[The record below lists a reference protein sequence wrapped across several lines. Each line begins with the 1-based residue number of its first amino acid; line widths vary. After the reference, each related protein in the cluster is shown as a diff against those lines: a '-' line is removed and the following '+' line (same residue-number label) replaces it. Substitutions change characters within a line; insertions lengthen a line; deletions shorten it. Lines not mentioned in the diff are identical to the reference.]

1 MLVKLSNVKK
11 EYKDFK
17 LNCSLEV
24 KKGQITGYIGA
35 NGAGKSTTFKAILGL
50 INTSGGSVEIFGK
63 SVDKLTTY
71 DKENIGVVSA
81 EGFFSKWFTIK
92 DVIAILKASY
102 RRFDETSFIAKCKE
116 YNLPL
121 DKKLKDFSTGMKAK
135 LKVLTAMSYGA
146 KLLILDEPTSGLD
159 VITRNEILDE
169 LRNYMDAGDRGIIIS
184 SHISSDLENICDDLY
199 FIQNGE
205 VVFHEE
211 VALRNESS
219 FVINDSAVTYLDEP
233 YNDNE
238 NLRLVTVVLDY
249 SAQNGLGGYNR
260 NNYRIELIFDTST
273 AKYYRLNGTLI
284 EK

>member
-211 VALRNESS
+211 TD
-219 FVINDSAVTYLDEP
+219 VILDE
-233 YNDNE
+233 Y
-238 NLRLVTVVLDY
+238 TVLKVNMEQYDKLDK
-249 SAQNGLGGYNR
+249 
-260 NNYRIELIFDTST
+260 
-273 AKYYRLNGTLI
+273 KYILYTKKEKYGYRLLTNQRAFYMENYPDVVA
-284 EK
+284 EKGSIDEIVMMMVKGKVE

>member
-1 MLVKLSNVKK
+1 MLVKLTDVKK
-11 EYKDFK
+11 DYKDFK

-50 INTSGGSVEIFGK
+50 INIEGGNVEIFGK
-63 SVDKLTTY
+63 SVDKLTTL
-71 DKENIGVVSA
+71 DKEDIGVVSA

-102 RRFDETSFIAKCKE
+102 RRFDETSFIEKCKE

-169 LRNYMDAGDRGIIIS
+169 LRNYMDVEDRGIIIS

-211 VALRNESS
+211 TD
-219 FVINDSAVTYLDEP
+219 VILDE
-233 YNDNE
+233 YAVLKVNKEQYDTLDKAHILYTKKE
-238 NLRLVTVVLDY
+238 NY
-249 SAQNGLGGYNR
+249 G
-260 NNYRIELIFDTST
+260 
-273 AKYYRLNGTLI
+273 YRLLTNKRVFYI
-284 EK
+284 ENYPDIVVEKGNIDEVVMMMVKGKVE